1 MPNPGPEPAR
11 TQPDMAA
18 SAMETMTATKA
29 HRPLTRLQIG
39 LVILALAC
47 GGFGIGTG
55 EFAIMGLLPDVARTF
70 AVTTPQAG
78 YVISAYA
85 LGVVVG
91 APLIAMAGATASRR
105 SLLLIL
111 MTVFA
116 IGNLASALAPD
127 FVSFIVLRFL
137 TGLPH
142 GAYFGVSALVAASL
156 VPGHMRARAV
166 GYVMLG
172 LTVAT
177 LIGTPVMALFGQ
189 ALSWR
194 VMFLAVGLIGTLTVT
209 LIWLYLPRDKPAAGA
224 SVMRELVAFTHPQ
237 VLLTLTLVAT
247 GFGGMFAIF
256 SYIASTATE
265 VAHLPATMIP
275 LIMALFGIGMNVGNV
290 VGSKLADRSLLGT
303 IGGMLVFNIVVM
315 TLFSLTAAHPVMLY
329 ASTFL
334 IGCTF
339 AAGPAIQTRLMDVAA
354 DGQTLAAASM
364 HSAFNIANAL
374 GAWLGGLV
382 IALGYG
388 YAATGYVG
396 AALSVLGLFVFAAS
410 VLLER
415 RSGCTCGATCVAGA
429 EERAQ
434 VRRGFSR
441 KPVHS
446 WVEPRVIGLRT
457 EALHR

>member
-1 MPNPGPEPAR
+1 LGFNPKESMIA
-11 TQPDMAA
+11 TDAA
-18 SAMETMTATKA
+18 PVVS
-29 HRPLTRLQIG
+29 PLTRLQIV
-39 LVILALAC
+39 LVIVALAC
-47 GGFGIGTG
+47 GGFAIGTG

-91 APLIAMAGATASRR
+91 APLIAIAGAKSSRR
-105 SLLLIL
+105 TLLLIL
-111 MTVFA
+111 MTVFV

-127 FVSFIVLRFL
+127 FLSFIVVRFL
-137 TGLPH
+137 SGLPH

-156 VPGHMRARAV
+156 VAPHMRARTV

-172 LTVAT
+172 LTGAT
-177 LIGTPVMALFGQ
+177 LAGTPVMALFGQ
-189 ALSWR
+189 TLSWR
-194 VMFLAVGLIGTLTVT
+194 VMFLAVGLIGAVTVT
-209 LIWLYLPRDKPAAGA
+209 LIWVYLPRDKPAEGA

-237 VLLTLTLVAT
+237 VLLTLTLAAT

-265 VAHLPATMIP
+265 VAHMPVGMIP
-275 LIMALFGIGMNVGNV
+275 VIMVLFGIGMNVGNL
-290 VGSKLADRSLLGT
+290 VGSKLADIALMGT
-303 IGGMLVFNIVVM
+303 IGGMLVFNIAVM
-315 TLFSLTAAHPVMLY
+315 TLFSLTATSPVMVCI
-329 ASTFL
+329 SVFL

-396 AALSVLGLFVFAAS
+396 AFLSFIGLFVFAAS
-410 VLLER
+410 VMLER
-415 RSGCTCGATCVAGA
+415 RSV
-429 EERAQ
+429 
-434 VRRGFSR
+434 S
-441 KPVHS
+441 
-446 WVEPRVIGLRT
+446 PRLSP
-457 EALHR
+457 AH

>member
-1 MPNPGPEPAR
+1 MV
-11 TQPDMAA
+11 
-18 SAMETMTATKA
+18 ATEES
-29 HRPLTRLQIG
+29 PVLTRLQIV
-39 LVILALAC
+39 LVIVALAC
-47 GGFGIGTG
+47 GGFAIGTG

-91 APLIAMAGATASRR
+91 APIIAIAGAQSSRR
-105 SLLLIL
+105 TLLLIL
-111 MTVFA
+111 MAVFTV
-116 IGNLASALAPD
+116 GNFASALAPD

-137 TGLPH
+137 SGLPH

-156 VPGHMRARAV
+156 VPLDMRARTV

-172 LTVAT
+172 LTGAT

-189 ALSWR
+189 YLSWR
-194 VMFLAVGLIGTLTVT
+194 VMFLAVGLISVLTVT
-209 LIWLYLPRDKPAAGA
+209 LIWIYLPRDKPSEGAG
-224 SVMRELVAFTHPQ
+224 VVRELVAFTHPQ
-237 VLLTLTLVAT
+237 VLLTLTLAAT

-256 SYIASTATE
+256 SYVASTATE
-265 VAHLPATMIP
+265 VAHMPAGMIP
-275 LIMALFGIGMNVGNV
+275 LIMVLFGIGMNVGNV
-290 VGSKLADRSLLGT
+290 VGSKLADIALMGT

-315 TLFSLTAAHPVMLY
+315 MLFSLTAASPWMLCLT
-329 ASTFL
+329 SFL

-374 GAWLGGLV
+374 GAWLGGLA
-382 IALGYG
+382 IAWGYG

-396 AALSVLGLFVFAAS
+396 AFLSFIGLFVFAAS

-415 RSGCTCGATCVAGA
+415 RGTL
-429 EERAQ
+429 
-434 VRRGFSR
+434 SR
-441 KPVHS
+441 S
-446 WVEPRVIGLRT
+446 PRGLRD
-457 EALHR
+457 AVLD

>member
-1 MPNPGPEPAR
+1 MAR
-11 TQPDMAA
+11 DHLPRPKFKVRRTHSKDTMQ
-18 SAMETMTATKA
+18 SAEESS
-29 HRPLTRLQIG
+29 LTRLQIG

-91 APLIAMAGATASRR
+91 APLIAIAGAKSSRR
-105 SLLLIL
+105 SLLLVL

-127 FVSFIVLRFL
+127 FLSFMVLRFL
-137 TGLPH
+137 SGLPH

-156 VPGHMRARAV
+156 VPLHRRARAV

-172 LTVAT
+172 LTGAT
-177 LIGTPVMALFGQ
+177 LAGTPVMALFGQ
-189 ALSWR
+189 TLSWR
-194 VMFLAVGLIGTLTVT
+194 VMFLAVGLIGVLTVT
-209 LIWLYLPRDKPAAGA
+209 LIWFYLPRDQPAAGA

-237 VLLTLTLVAT
+237 VLLTLALAAT
-247 GFGGMFAIF
+247 GFGGMFSVF

-265 VAHLPATMIP
+265 VAHMPVAMIP
-275 LIMALFGIGMNVGNV
+275 VIMALFGIGMNVGNV
-290 VGSKLADRSLLGT
+290 VGSKFADISLMGT
-303 IGGMLVFNIVVM
+303 IGGMLLFNIVVM
-315 TLFSLTAAHPVMLY
+315 ALFSLTAAHPVMLCT
-329 ASTFL
+329 STFL

-364 HSAFNIANAL
+364 HSAFNVANAL

-382 IALGYG
+382 IAYGYG

-396 AALSVLGLFVFAAS
+396 AVLSFIGLFVFLWS
-410 VLLER
+410 VLLEQGASR
-415 RSGCTCGATCVAGA
+415 R
-429 EERAQ
+429 Q
-434 VRRGFSR
+434 P
-441 KPVHS
+441 KP
-446 WVEPRVIGLRT
+446 
-457 EALHR
+457 A

>member
-1 MPNPGPEPAR
+1 MIATETPA
-11 TQPDMAA
+11 
-18 SAMETMTATKA
+18 
-29 HRPLTRLQIG
+29 PLTRLQII

-47 GGFGIGTG
+47 GGFAIGTG

-85 LGVVVG
+85 MGVVVG
-91 APLIAMAGATASRR
+91 APLIAIAGAKSSRR
-105 SLLLIL
+105 TLLLIL
-111 MTVFA
+111 MAVFV

-127 FVSFIVLRFL
+127 FLSFIVLRFL
-137 TGLPH
+137 SGLPH

-156 VPGHMRARAV
+156 VPPHKRAQTV

-172 LTVAT
+172 LTGAT
-177 LIGTPVMALFGQ
+177 LAGTPVMALFGQ
-189 ALSWR
+189 YLSWR
-194 VMFLAVGLIGTLTVT
+194 VMFLAVGLIGALTVT
-209 LIWLYLPRDKPAAGA
+209 LIWLHLPRDKPAEGA

-237 VLLTLTLVAT
+237 VLLTLTLAAT
-247 GFGGMFAIF
+247 GFGGLFSIF

-265 VAHLPATMIP
+265 VAHMPAGMIP
-275 LIMALFGIGMNVGNV
+275 VIMVLFGIGMNVGNLA
-290 VGSKLADRSLLGT
+290 GSRLADVSLMGT

-315 TLFSLTAAHPVMLY
+315 SLFSLTAASPLMLCT
-329 ASTFL
+329 STFL

-382 IALGYG
+382 IAFGYG

-396 AALSVLGLFVFAAS
+396 AFLSFIGLFVFAAS
-410 VLLER
+410 VMLER
-415 RSGCTCGATCVAGA
+415 RSA
-429 EERAQ
+429 R
-434 VRRGFSR
+434 
-441 KPVHS
+441 PVLA
-446 WVEPRVIGLRT
+446 P
-457 EALHR
+457 AL

>member
-1 MPNPGPEPAR
+1 MVATEESPA
-11 TQPDMAA
+11 
-18 SAMETMTATKA
+18 
-29 HRPLTRLQIG
+29 LTRLQIV
-39 LVILALAC
+39 LVIVALAC
-47 GGFGIGTG
+47 GGFAIGTG

-91 APLIAMAGATASRR
+91 APIIAIAGAKSSRR
-105 SLLLIL
+105 TLLLIL
-111 MTVFA
+111 MAVFTV
-116 IGNLASALAPD
+116 GNFASALAPD

-137 TGLPH
+137 SGLPH

-156 VPGHMRARAV
+156 VPLDMRARTV

-172 LTVAT
+172 LTGAT

-189 ALSWR
+189 YLSWR
-194 VMFLAVGLIGTLTVT
+194 VMFLAVGLISVLTVT
-209 LIWLYLPRDKPAAGA
+209 LIWIYLPRDKPSEGGG
-224 SVMRELVAFTHPQ
+224 VVRELVAFTHPQ
-237 VLLTLTLVAT
+237 VLLTLTLAAT

-256 SYIASTATE
+256 SYVASTATE
-265 VAHLPATMIP
+265 VAHMQVGMIP
-275 LIMALFGIGMNVGNV
+275 VIMVLFGIGMNVGNV
-290 VGSKLADRSLLGT
+290 VGSKLADIALMGT

-315 TLFSLTAAHPVMLY
+315 TLFSLTAASPWMLCLT
-329 ASTFL
+329 SFL

-374 GAWLGGLV
+374 GAWLGGLA
-382 IALGYG
+382 IAWGYG

-396 AALSVLGLFVFAAS
+396 AFLSFIGLFVFAAS

-415 RSGCTCGATCVAGA
+415 RGNVVRSSGGLVPAGQ
-429 EERAQ
+429 E
-434 VRRGFSR
+434 
-441 KPVHS
+441 
-446 WVEPRVIGLRT
+446 
-457 EALHR
+457 

>member
-1 MPNPGPEPAR
+1 MKVHGTDSKEPMI
-11 TQPDMAA
+11 TKEA
-18 SAMETMTATKA
+18 SA
-29 HRPLTRLQIG
+29 PLTRLQIG

-55 EFAIMGLLPDVARTF
+55 EFAIMGLLPDVAATF

-91 APLIAMAGATASRR
+91 APLIAIAGAKSSRR

-127 FVSFIVLRFL
+127 FLSFIVLRFL

-156 VPGHMRARAV
+156 VPIDMRARAV

-172 LTVAT
+172 LTGAT
-177 LIGTPVMALFGQ
+177 LAGTPVMALFGQ
-189 ALSWR
+189 TLSWR
-194 VMFLAVGLIGTLTVT
+194 VMFLAVGLMGALTVT
-209 LIWLYLPRDKPAAGA
+209 LIWIYLPRDKPAAGA
-224 SVMRELVAFTHPQ
+224 GVMQELVAFTHPQ
-237 VLLTLTLVAT
+237 VLLTLALAAT
-247 GFGGMFAIF
+247 GFGGMFSVF

-265 VAHLPATMIP
+265 VAHMPVAMIP
-275 LIMALFGIGMNVGNV
+275 VIMALFGIGMNVGNV
-290 VGSKLADRSLLGT
+290 VGSKLADRSLMGT

-315 TLFSLTAAHPVMLY
+315 TLFSLTAAQPVMLCT
-329 ASTFL
+329 ATFL

-374 GAWLGGLV
+374 GAWLGGMV
-382 IALGYG
+382 IAYGYG
-388 YAATGYVG
+388 FAATGYVG
-396 AALSVLGLFVFAAS
+396 AMLSFIGLFVFGAS

-415 RSGCTCGATCVAGA
+415 RSTRNCGTACSVAT
-429 EERAQ
+429 
-434 VRRGFSR
+434 
-441 KPVHS
+441 
-446 WVEPRVIGLRT
+446 
-457 EALHR
+457 

>member
-1 MPNPGPEPAR
+1 MIATETPA
-11 TQPDMAA
+11 
-18 SAMETMTATKA
+18 
-29 HRPLTRLQIG
+29 PLTRLQII

-47 GGFGIGTG
+47 GGFAIGTG

-85 LGVVVG
+85 MGVVVG
-91 APLIAMAGATASRR
+91 APLIAIAGAKSSRR
-105 SLLLIL
+105 TLLLIL
-111 MTVFA
+111 MAVFV

-127 FVSFIVLRFL
+127 FLSFIVLRFL
-137 TGLPH
+137 SGLPH

-156 VPGHMRARAV
+156 VPPHKRAQTV

-172 LTVAT
+172 LTGAT
-177 LIGTPVMALFGQ
+177 LAGTPVMALFGQ
-189 ALSWR
+189 YLSWR
-194 VMFLAVGLIGTLTVT
+194 VMFLAVGLIGALTVT
-209 LIWLYLPRDKPAAGA
+209 LIWLHLPRDKPAEGA

-237 VLLTLTLVAT
+237 VLLTLTLAAT
-247 GFGGMFAIF
+247 GFGGLFSIF

-265 VAHLPATMIP
+265 VAHMSVAMIP
-275 LIMALFGIGMNVGNV
+275 VIMVLFGIGMNVGNLA
-290 VGSKLADRSLLGT
+290 GSRLADVSLMGT

-315 TLFSLTAAHPVMLY
+315 SLFSLTAASPLMLCT
-329 ASTFL
+329 STFL

-382 IALGYG
+382 IAFGYG

-396 AALSVLGLFVFAAS
+396 AFLSFIGLFVFAAS
-410 VLLER
+410 VMLER
-415 RSGCTCGATCVAGA
+415 RSARLVLA
-429 EERAQ
+429 
-434 VRRGFSR
+434 
-441 KPVHS
+441 P
-446 WVEPRVIGLRT
+446 
-457 EALHR
+457 AL

>member
-1 MPNPGPEPAR
+1 MV
-11 TQPDMAA
+11 
-18 SAMETMTATKA
+18 ATEES
-29 HRPLTRLQIG
+29 PVLTRLQIV
-39 LVILALAC
+39 LVIVALAC
-47 GGFGIGTG
+47 GGFAIGTG

-91 APLIAMAGATASRR
+91 APIIAIAGAKSSRR
-105 SLLLIL
+105 ALLLIL
-111 MTVFA
+111 MVVFTV
-116 IGNLASALAPD
+116 GNFASALAPD

-137 TGLPH
+137 SGLPH

-156 VPGHMRARAV
+156 VPLDMRARTV

-172 LTVAT
+172 LTGAT

-189 ALSWR
+189 YLSWR
-194 VMFLAVGLIGTLTVT
+194 VMFLAVGIISVLTVT
-209 LIWLYLPRDKPAAGA
+209 LIWIYLPRDKPSEGAG
-224 SVMRELVAFTHPQ
+224 VVRELVAFTHPQ
-237 VLLTLTLVAT
+237 VLLTLTLAAT

-256 SYIASTATE
+256 SYVASTATE
-265 VAHLPATMIP
+265 VAHMPAGMIP
-275 LIMALFGIGMNVGNV
+275 LIMVLFGIGMNVGNV
-290 VGSKLADRSLLGT
+290 VGSKLADIALMGT

-315 TLFSLTAAHPVMLY
+315 TLFSLTAASPWMLCLT
-329 ASTFL
+329 SFL

-374 GAWLGGLV
+374 GAWLGGLA
-382 IALGYG
+382 IAWGYG

-396 AALSVLGLFVFAAS
+396 AFLSFIGLFVFAAS

-415 RSGCTCGATCVAGA
+415 RGTL
-429 EERAQ
+429 
-434 VRRGFSR
+434 SR
-441 KPVHS
+441 S
-446 WVEPRVIGLRT
+446 PRGLRD
-457 EALHR
+457 AVLD

>member
-1 MPNPGPEPAR
+1 
-11 TQPDMAA
+11 
-18 SAMETMTATKA
+18 
-29 HRPLTRLQIG
+29 
-39 LVILALAC
+39 
-47 GGFGIGTG
+47 
-55 EFAIMGLLPDVARTF
+55 
-70 AVTTPQAG
+70 VTTPQAG

-91 APLIAMAGATASRR
+91 APLIAIAGAKSSRR
-105 SLLLIL
+105 TLLLIL
-111 MTVFA
+111 MAVFV

-127 FVSFIVLRFL
+127 FLSFIVMRFL
-137 TGLPH
+137 SGLPH

-156 VPGHMRARAV
+156 VPPHMRARTV

-172 LTVAT
+172 LTGAT
-177 LIGTPVMALFGQ
+177 LAGTPVMALFGQ
-189 ALSWR
+189 TLSWR
-194 VMFLAVGLIGTLTVT
+194 VMFLAVGLIGAVTVT
-209 LIWLYLPRDKPAAGA
+209 LIWVYLPRDKPAEGA

-237 VLLTLTLVAT
+237 VLLTLTLAAT

-265 VAHLPATMIP
+265 VAHMPVGMIP
-275 LIMALFGIGMNVGNV
+275 VIMVLFGIGMNVGNL
-290 VGSKLADRSLLGT
+290 VGSKLADIALMGT

-315 TLFSLTAAHPVMLY
+315 ALFSLTATSPVMLCI
-329 ASTFL
+329 SVFL

-382 IALGYG
+382 IAFGYG

-396 AALSVLGLFVFAAS
+396 AFLSFIGLFVFAAS
-410 VLLER
+410 VMLER
-415 RSGCTCGATCVAGA
+415 RSA
-429 EERAQ
+429 
-434 VRRGFSR
+434 S
-441 KPVHS
+441 
-446 WVEPRVIGLRT
+446 PRLSP
-457 EALHR
+457 AH

>member
-1 MPNPGPEPAR
+1 MVVTDESPA
-11 TQPDMAA
+11 
-18 SAMETMTATKA
+18 
-29 HRPLTRLQIG
+29 LTRLQIV
-39 LVILALAC
+39 LVIVALAC
-47 GGFGIGTG
+47 GGFAIGTG

-91 APLIAMAGATASRR
+91 APLIAIAGAKSSRR
-105 SLLLIL
+105 TLLLIL
-111 MTVFA
+111 MAVFTV
-116 IGNLASALAPD
+116 GNLASAVAPD
-127 FVSFIVLRFL
+127 FLSFIVLRFL
-137 TGLPH
+137 SGLPH

-156 VPGHMRARAV
+156 VPLDMRARTV

-172 LTVAT
+172 LTGAT

-189 ALSWR
+189 DLSWR
-194 VMFLAVGLIGTLTVT
+194 VMFFAVGFLSALTVT
-209 LIWLYLPRDKPAAGA
+209 LIWLYLPRDTPAEGAG
-224 SVMRELVAFTHPQ
+224 VVRELVAFTHPQ
-237 VLLTLTLVAT
+237 VLLTLTLAAT

-265 VAHLPATMIP
+265 VAHMSVGMIP
-275 LIMALFGIGMNVGNV
+275 LIMVLFGIGMNVGNL
-290 VGSKLADRSLLGT
+290 VGSKLADINLMGT

-315 TLFSLTAAHPVMLY
+315 TLFSLTATSAWMLCT
-329 ASTFL
+329 SVFL

-339 AAGPAIQTRLMDVAA
+339 AAGPAIQTRLMDVAS

-374 GAWLGGLV
+374 GAWLGGMA

-388 YAATGYVG
+388 YASTGYVG
-396 AALSVLGLFVFAAS
+396 AFLSFIGLFVFAAS

-415 RSGCTCGATCVAGA
+415 RGSPAP
-429 EERAQ
+429 
-434 VRRGFSR
+434 RGL
-441 KPVHS
+441 
-446 WVEPRVIGLRT
+446 G
-457 EALHR
+457 EAVLD

>member
-1 MPNPGPEPAR
+1 MVVTDESPA
-11 TQPDMAA
+11 
-18 SAMETMTATKA
+18 
-29 HRPLTRLQIG
+29 LTRLQIV
-39 LVILALAC
+39 LVIVALAC
-47 GGFGIGTG
+47 GGFAIGTG

-91 APLIAMAGATASRR
+91 APIIAIAGAKSSRR
-105 SLLLIL
+105 MLLLIL
-111 MTVFA
+111 MAVFTV
-116 IGNLASALAPD
+116 GNFASALAPD

-137 TGLPH
+137 SGLPH

-156 VPGHMRARAV
+156 VPLDMRARTV

-172 LTVAT
+172 LTGAT

-189 ALSWR
+189 YLSWR
-194 VMFLAVGLIGTLTVT
+194 VMFLAVGLISVLTVT
-209 LIWLYLPRDKPAAGA
+209 LIWIYLPRDKPSEGAG
-224 SVMRELVAFTHPQ
+224 VVRELVAFTHPQ
-237 VLLTLTLVAT
+237 VLLTLTLAAT

-256 SYIASTATE
+256 SYVASTATE
-265 VAHLPATMIP
+265 VAHMQVGMIP
-275 LIMALFGIGMNVGNV
+275 VIMVLFGIGMNVGNV
-290 VGSKLADRSLLGT
+290 VGSKLADIALMGT

-315 TLFSLTAAHPVMLY
+315 SLFSLTAASPWMLCLT
-329 ASTFL
+329 SFL

-374 GAWLGGLV
+374 GAWLGGLA
-382 IALGYG
+382 IAWGYG

-396 AALSVLGLFVFAAS
+396 AFLSFIGLFVFAAS

-415 RSGCTCGATCVAGA
+415 RDSRVRSLGALVP
-429 EERAQ
+429 
-434 VRRGFSR
+434 VRQ
-441 KPVHS
+441 
-446 WVEPRVIGLRT
+446 E
-457 EALHR
+457 